1 MSNEQEYSNSST
13 IGSGIMM
20 DRKSVLISGCSP
32 GGIGHSLALEFH
44 KNGLRVFATARNRDT
59 LTDLEAKGI
68 ETLSLVVDDE
78 ESVKACFEE
87 VEKRVGEK
95 GLDYLVNNAGRNY
108 TVPAV
113 EAQLSEARQTF
124 ETNFFS
130 VILMCQTFLPLLIK
144 AKGTIVQI
152 GSVAGI
158 IPYVFGSV
166 YNASKAA
173 LHSWSDALRVEL
185 APVGV
190 KVTTVITGGVQSR
203 IARTKRTLVPNSLY
217 TAVETEYQRRLVHSQ
232 ENAMPNA
239 AYARS
244 VVNQILYGSAPWR
257 WLWPWARGSKTWI
270 WEGNRAWLIWLVSGG
285 WAWWGLFDRIMTRM
299 FGLHK
304 VRREQGRK
312 TD

>member
-1 MSNEQEYSNSST
+1 MADN
-13 IGSGIMM
+13 
-20 DRKSVLISGCSP
+20 RRSVLISGCSP

-44 KNGLRVFATARNRDT
+44 KNGLRVFATARNRET
-59 LTDLEAKGI
+59 LTDLEAKGV

-87 VEKRVGEK
+87 VSRRVGEK

-113 EAQLSEARQTF
+113 EAQLPEARKTF

-203 IARTKRTLVPNSLY
+203 IARTQRTLVPGSIY
-217 TAVETEYQRRLVHSQ
+217 TPIEPEYQRRLVHSQ
-232 ENAMPNA
+232 ENAMPNS

-257 WLWPWARGSKTWI
+257 WLWPWTRGNKKWI
-270 WEGNRAWLIWLVSGG
+270 WEGNKAWVIWLFSGG
-285 WAWWGLFDRIMTRM
+285 WGWWGLFDRIMTRM
-299 FGLHK
+299 FGLYK
-304 VRREQGRK
+304 VRRAAGRK

>member
-1 MSNEQEYSNSST
+1 MFLVLPT
-13 IGSGIMM
+13 VFCL
-20 DRKSVLISGCSP
+20 SVSYLTTRDCS
-32 GGIGHSLALEFH
+32 
-44 KNGLRVFATARNRDT
+44 
-59 LTDLEAKGI
+59 
-68 ETLSLVVDDE
+68 
-78 ESVKACFEE
+78 
-87 VEKRVGEK
+87 
-95 GLDYLVNNAGRNY
+95 
-108 TVPAV
+108 
-113 EAQLSEARQTF
+113 
-124 ETNFFS
+124 
-130 VILMCQTFLPLLIK
+130 
-144 AKGTIVQI
+144 
-152 GSVAGI
+152 
-158 IPYVFGSV
+158 
-166 YNASKAA
+166 
-173 LHSWSDALRVEL
+173 
-185 APVGV
+185 V

-217 TAVETEYQRRLVHSQ
+217 AAVETEYQRRLVHSQ

>member
-1 MSNEQEYSNSST
+1 MADN
-13 IGSGIMM
+13 
-20 DRKSVLISGCSP
+20 RRSVLISGCSP

-44 KNGLRVFATARNRDT
+44 KNGLRVFATARSRET
-59 LTDLEAKGI
+59 LADLEAKGI

-87 VEKRVGEK
+87 VQRRVGEK

-113 EAQLSEARQTF
+113 EAQLPEARKTF

-203 IARTKRTLVPNSLY
+203 IARTQRTLVPNSIY
-217 TAVETEYQRRLVHSQ
+217 TPIEAEYQRRVVHSQ
-232 ENAMPNA
+232 ENAMPNS

-244 VVNQILYGSAPWR
+244 VVNQTLYGSAPWR
-257 WLWPWARGSKTWI
+257 WLWPWARGNKTWI
-270 WEGNRAWLIWLVSGG
+270 WEGNKAWLIWLLSGG

-299 FGLHK
+299 FGLYK
-304 VRREQGRK
+304 VQRARGRK